1 MQVLISGGKKTGN
14 ILDALKTRFRSGV
27 DFSVENNISNIG
39 NYYSRG
45 NWFDRAIILE
55 QSWTEDDTIED
66 EATIREN
73 LHKFVMEVKSRATAF
88 EVIFVVTSIPEMAK
102 IVLEESLDIM
112 AYSKVLLKTPPYYAS
127 FFKNLVT
134 DDLHRM
140 PEKYVFDMKKAM
152 ELISNE
158 DVSADIMWSTGK
170 EVDDTNISGP
180 LLESA
185 KEAALN
191 IDMKEMEDDTEEGTI
206 DNENINEE
214 MFGEKENEFT
224 GEFDFEELQEMPVD
238 EDTDIEDIGFSG
250 SFEFDDEAEETTID
264 TEEQLN
270 DVKDTYS
277 EEWNFEVDD
286 IQSDDK
292 LTTFDT
298 IEVEDRDNDRTEE
311 ELDNTFEFD
320 AITEDVY
327 EEPIEDTTEDLED
340 ESEGIS
346 FDDTEGTEDFNDASN
361 LFSGETGFEDVEHVT
376 VKELK
381 KETEHSNNGDSANKL
396 FNDNYYDNE
405 DEEEKDETPI
415 DYGISFKGI
424 KGKGILSKK
433 RYKAPLNNK
442 NIGKDKDLHIILKT
456 FLKRGNALTVTG
468 SHCSGKTLVASN
480 IANVISKLGY
490 TVLLVDMDTKGRG
503 QSYVTKDVY
512 ETVHAGDTAK
522 ESLRKAINSSS
533 PEIGRHVDIIRPGFH
548 VLTTALG
555 CVMEPV
561 SEIIQPLKINRF
573 IHSAKTSYN
582 FIIFDIPFDD
592 LTTTMAEILFAT
604 DDLIMCVDTTNHG
617 LMDFLLNM
625 GNIESE
631 DVKSTLFSISQIL
644 FNKVEK
650 VENVFGYK
658 VKTVRQVLKALD
670 MQMAELIGGEAEYLF
685 KDLKLCGVMRYSS
698 LYEKYWFSKYQI
710 SDFADGEQL
719 FLEILRKVL
728 VKN

>member
-73 LHKFVMEVKSRATAF
+73 LHKFVMEVKSRATTF

-191 IDMKEMEDDTEEGTI
+191 IDMKEMEDDTEEGTT

-250 SFEFDDEAEETTID
+250 SFEFDDEAKETTID

-277 EEWNFEVDD
+277 EEWGFDVDS

-298 IEVEDRDNDRTEE
+298 IEVEDRDKDRTEE
-311 ELDNTFEFD
+311 ELQDTFEFD
-320 AITEDVY
+320 TITKDVY
-327 EEPIEDTTEDLED
+327 EEPIEDTTEDLEG
-340 ESEGIS
+340 ESEEIS
-346 FDDTEGTEDFNDASN
+346 FDDIEGTEDFNDASN

-381 KETEHSNNGDSANKL
+381 KETEPSNNGDSANKL

-442 NIGKDKDLHIILKT
+442 NIKNDKDLHIILKT

-503 QSYVTKDVY
+503 QSYITKDVY